1 LMASLPISGLENGE
15 ETVKAAVALCPI
27 TDLRNPRETHFP
39 ISFSFLEQFIPE
51 LDHPTGEAVLAQ
63 ASPIVHVEGLCSH
76 LYLAHGSSDDIV
88 PVKQSQ
94 DFHKTAKAVG
104 DGLGLE
110 VVYRELKGE
119 GHSFTWNAWS
129 SMRDEALAF
138 LKRRL

>member
-1 LMASLPISGLENGE
+1 MASLPISGLENGE

-27 TDLRNPRETHFP
+27 TDLRRPRETHFP

-51 LDHPTGEAVLAQ
+51 LDHPSGEAVLAQ
-63 ASPIVHVEGLCSH
+63 ASPLVHVAGLSSH

-94 DFHKTAKAVG
+94 DFYREARQIG
-104 DGLGLE
+104 EGLGLE
-110 VVYRELKGE
+110 VVYRELAGE
-119 GHSFTWNAWS
+119 GHSFTWDAWS
-129 SMRDEALAF
+129 TMRDEALAF